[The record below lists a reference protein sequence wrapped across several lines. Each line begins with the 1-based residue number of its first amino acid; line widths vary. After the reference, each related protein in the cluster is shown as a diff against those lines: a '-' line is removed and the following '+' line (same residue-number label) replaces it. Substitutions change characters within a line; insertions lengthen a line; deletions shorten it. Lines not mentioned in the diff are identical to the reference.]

1 VDNIIVKFDKFEKSY
16 GKIQAVRPLDLEI
29 RRGESFAFMG
39 PNGSGKST
47 IIKSLTGLQFPTSG
61 KISINDI
68 DVMNMKPADKKK
80 LSYMPQRV
88 SLPGNLTPL
97 EITTLFARLRGTD
110 QKKANEILNYVS
122 LEDSKNRFIGEF
134 SGGMLQRAGLAL
146 TFLSECDLYILD
158 EPTLN
163 LDPLGIKSFRIL
175 INTLKDEGKTI
186 IFASH
191 LIEDAI
197 QLADRVG
204 ILVDGEL
211 GKIESIDRFKDDI
224 AHEMFVRLKLAK
236 PVEGINNLLI
246 KAGTK
251 NVGGNGK
258 LLTFQAAPKNRLSII
273 RSIEAEGGIIEE
285 FHTDLP
291 NWERLIHH
299 RFRKSQEDD

>member
-1 VDNIIVKFDKFEKSY
+1 
-16 GKIQAVRPLDLEI
+16 
-29 RRGESFAFMG
+29 
-39 PNGSGKST
+39 
-47 IIKSLTGLQFPTSG
+47 
-61 KISINDI
+61 
-68 DVMNMKPADKKK
+68 
-80 LSYMPQRV
+80 
-88 SLPGNLTPL
+88 
-97 EITTLFARLRGTD
+97 
-110 QKKANEILNYVS
+110 VS
-122 LEDSKNRFIGEF
+122 LEDSKNRFIREF